1 MRVRIAALAFL
12 TAAAAACSSSSSGGA
27 APTTPRPTPTPTS
40 TPTYTQL
47 GTLAIS
53 HVVDS
58 IRFTGDSCPATLPE
72 VEIKADQVI
81 ACDARPRHVYVLD
94 QPALDEHEVEAT
106 TVGQEP
112 DGHGWT
118 VYLQLSKRGARAF
131 GDLLPP
137 YAVVYNGVVV
147 NRPSEPS
154 AVPGGLLQIQ
164 GLSKHKAQRIAAAL
178 NPS

>member
-27 APTTPRPTPTPTS
+27 APTTPRPTPTE
-40 TPTYTQL
+40 TPTYIQL

-58 IRFTGDSCPATLPE
+58 IRFTGDDCPETLPE
-72 VEIKADQVI
+72 VELKADQVI
-81 ACDARPRHVYVLD
+81 ACDARPRHVYVLAE
-94 QPALDEHEVEAT
+94 PALDEHEVEAT

-112 DGHGWT
+112 GGHSWT

-147 NRPSEPS
+147 NRPSQPS
-154 AVPGGLLQIQ
+154 VVPGGLLQIQ